1 MNEITIETSRRRPR
15 FHRAETTPS
24 FQLTERDVEIIRLVA
39 NHRFLRSTHLSQL
52 LNASHKKICE
62 RLTPLYHAGYLD
74 RPRAQ
79 LDYHVRGGG
88 SAHLVYALGNRGAQ
102 ILTVRDGSAYANV
115 DWTHKNNKSGRE
127 FIQHTLAISDV
138 RVALILGC
146 GAFNSATFQH
156 REQLFETLPTQTQT
170 DRNPWAWRVGVRH
183 GEAFHQL
190 GLIPDYIFALLLTDG
205 RRRPFVLEC
214 DRGTM
219 PVERTSLNQ
228 TSILRKFLAYET
240 GRLQGLHT
248 NRFGW
253 KNFRVLTV
261 TGSPE
266 RVNNMRSL
274 ITRTP
279 ILKNSPLFL
288 FADHSSLLKSNILTH
303 PWCDASGKTHSLI

>member
-1 MNEITIETSRRRPR
+1 MDEITIQSSRRRPR
-15 FHRAETTPS
+15 FHRVEDSPS
-24 FQLTERDVEIIRLVA
+24 FQLTERDVEIVRQVA
-39 NHRFLRSTHLSQL
+39 HHRFLRSTHLSQL
-52 LNASHKKICE
+52 QNASHKKICE
-62 RLTPLYHAGYLD
+62 RLTPLYHAGFLD

-79 LDYHVRGGG
+79 LEYHVRGGG

-102 ILTVRDGSAYANV
+102 LLTARDGSGYSNV
-115 DWTHKNNKSGRE
+115 DWTHKNNETGRE

-138 RVALILGC
+138 RVALIVAC
-146 GAFNSATFQH
+146 AAHQSVSFQH
-156 REQLFETLPTQTQT
+156 REQLFETLPAQTQS

-183 GEAFHQL
+183 REAFHQV
-190 GLIPDYIFALLLTDG
+190 GLIPDYVFALLLPDG
-205 RRRPFVLEC
+205 RRRPFVIEC

-219 PVERTSLNQ
+219 PVERSSLDQ

-248 NRFGW
+248 NRFNW

-261 TGSPE
+261 TGGFE

-279 ILKNSPLFL
+279 VLKNSPLFL
-288 FADHSSLLKSNILTH
+288 FADHATLLQTNILTH
-303 PWCDASGKTHSLI
+303 PWLDASGKPHSLI